1 MTINAFLV
9 LLTGF
14 ATLTSLFTEAVKKLL
29 DEAGI
34 KYASNIV
41 VLISS
46 IVVGGLG
53 MVFFYL
59 LSEIAFILPNIIGII
74 LMVVSNWLVAML
86 GYDKVVQAIH
96 QLKGGK

>member
-14 ATLTSLFTEAVKKLL
+14 ATITSLVTEAVKKFL
-29 DEAGI
+29 DGSKI

-41 VLISS
+41 VLISAV
-46 IVVGGLG
+46 VVGGLG

-59 LSEIAFILPNIIGII
+59 VNEIEFILPNIIGII
-74 LMVVSNWLVAML
+74 LMVASNWLVAML

>member
-9 LLTGF
+9 LLTGL

-29 DEAGI
+29 DESKI

-41 VLISS
+41 VLVSAV
-46 IVVGGLG
+46 VVGGLG
-53 MVFFYL
+53 MVSFYL
-59 LSEIAFILPNIIGII
+59 LNEIEFILPNIIGII

-86 GYDKVVQAIH
+86 GYDKVVQAIQ